1 MNANRNIL
9 LFLKIPPPITGA
21 TLINKRVYDSKLLS
35 ESFIVR
41 KLPISYAKDTAD
53 LGSINLRKLFTFIT
67 LFIKL
72 LNELLVHRPAIV
84 YFQISPFGF
93 AFYRDI
99 IFVSILKLF
108 RTNILFHLHGKGIK
122 KEVETK
128 WKRILYKYAFNGS
141 DIICLSDLLTPDIE
155 DVFSGTIH
163 IVNNGLPD
171 TNTEYLSLKK
181 DSDNDKINILFLSNL
196 FKSKGIID
204 FITAL
209 KILDSKGLDFK
220 AVVVGAE
227 GDFTASELNSI
238 IAEANLQDKI
248 TYSGAKYDEEK
259 NVIIAASDI
268 LVFPT
273 KNDIWGNVII
283 EAMQFKLPVIAAI
296 EGAIPEIIDDGITGF
311 LVEKGSP
318 DQLAE
323 KVELLARNPALR
335 VSMGNAARKKYE
347 EKYTLEIF
355 EQNMKNVFEKVL
367 TEINGEKNV

>member
-1 MNANRNIL
+1 MTTISDIL

-21 TLINKRVYDSKLLS
+21 TLTNKRVYDSKLLN

-53 LGSINLRKLFTFIT
+53 LGRIKLRKLVTFISI
-67 LFIKL
+67 FIKL
-72 LNELLVHRPAIV
+72 LTELLLHRPAIV

-99 IFVSILKLF
+99 IFVSIIKLF

-122 KEVETK
+122 KESETK

-171 TNTEYLSLKK
+171 ISPEYLAAGKK
-181 DSDNDKINILFLSNL
+181 VKNDKVNILFLSNL

-204 FITAL
+204 FIIAMRR
-209 KILDSKGLDFK
+209 LDSKGINFK
-220 AVVVGAE
+220 ANIVGAE
-227 GDFTASELNSI
+227 GDFNENELNSI
-238 IAEANLQDKI
+238 IAEANLYDKVL
-248 TYSGAKYDEEK
+248 YFGAKYDEEK
-259 NVIIAASDI
+259 NSIIASNDI

-283 EAMQFKLPVIAAI
+283 EAMQFRIPVVAAI
-296 EGAIPEIIDDGITGF
+296 EGAIPEIIDDGVTGF
-311 LVEKGSP
+311 LVEKNAP
-318 DQLAE
+318 EQIADKIEILV
-323 KVELLARNPALR
+323 KNNELRE
-335 VSMGNAARKKYE
+335 SMGNAARKKYE
-347 EKYTLEIF
+347 EKYTMEIF
-355 EQNMKNVFEKVL
+355 EKNMKTVFVEVL
-367 TEINGEKNV
+367 GKKNNH